1 MHNRQFLSRQ
11 YLSRLR
17 TRMVRP
23 RPNRIE
29 LEIDHPMAQC
39 PAPFA
44 GTLVC
49 QRQVVVR
56 VGIFRH
62 QAYRFAIR
70 FYRIRQPLQ
79 LVEHVA

>member
-1 MHNRQFLSRQ
+1 
-11 YLSRLR
+11 
-17 TRMVRP
+17 
-23 RPNRIE
+23 
-29 LEIDHPMAQC
+29 MAQC
-39 PAPFA
+39 TAPFA

-56 VGIFRH
+56 VGILRH